1 MKTKVFTSIDE
12 RLCFNIFTFAVHGQ
26 PMAVPEHMVLGT
38 SANSK
43 GAAASTAA
51 SAASSSSSNAPSHS
65 SNDCAFAE
73 RIFAYAR
80 ELKEAHDSGEAHP
93 DHISFDE
100 RLFTEDSLRAFVR
113 TCPREYVEFVGPR
126 SFLQQRRL
134 VDRVAVS

>member
-1 MKTKVFTSIDE
+1 MCGCVQGLLAGHFEELKWTASIGSLVKTKVFTSIDE

-51 SAASSSSSNAPSHS
+51 SASSSSSNAPSHS

-73 RIFAYAR
+73 RIFATA
-80 ELKEAHDSGEAHP
+80 
-93 DHISFDE
+93 
-100 RLFTEDSLRAFVR
+100 
-113 TCPREYVEFVGPR
+113 PRRP
-126 SFLQQRRL
+126 
-134 VDRVAVS
+134 

>member
-26 PMAVPEHMVLGT
+26 PEHMVLGT

-51 SAASSSSSNAPSHS
+51 SASSSSNAPSHS